1 MVHARGTVAPLLDV
15 MADFHFGKYSSEL
28 TYGLGDGE
36 LSFSHRLDR
45 DLPVKVVMCQLTS
58 TSLSQVSRSTSQQV
72 VLRDATRALAGRYR
86 CEVSADA
93 PSFHTQVRSAFIHV
107 VELPPEKPTIKAEK
121 GWYASGDSLRAQC
134 TSPPADPPANLTWLL
149 NGRDIQGK
157 PVIQQRILPSPVVSI
172 DAPHQGRSTAP
183 PGDENNNIIF
193 SPWKAFGPFVDTIQD
208 GELLPSQDSVVLPT
222 PRHQFTPLDDDVT
235 DPIPT
240 AETSNKVASI
250 SQLSFMVRPDS
261 FERGQLRLTCISTV
275 HSVYS
280 ERAELVI
287 NEERP
292 QIASVL
298 GTRDGA
304 SGNNSPPAAAGAGRN
319 HSVSSWS
326 LPYTGSLALTGWT
339 ASRCDWIVNY
349 SLLCSHI
356 HGPSCEAL
364 EQLKQTA

>member
-1 MVHARGTVAPLLDV
+1 MGTLLSLGLLLVCWITDSLALRDVQLLAPSAV
-15 MADFHFGKYSSEL
+15 K
-28 TYGLGDGE
+28 LGDTVLLGCKWTLE
-36 LSFSHRLDR
+36 GNETLYSVKWYRGRQEFFSY
-45 DLPVKVVMCQLTS
+45 LPKEYPFTRIFAQPGIDVD
-58 TSLSQVSRSTSQQV
+58 VSRSTSQQV
-72 VLRDATRALAGRYR
+72 VLREATRALAGRYR

-134 TSPPADPPANLTWLL
+134 SSPPADPPANLTWLL

-157 PVIQQRILPSPVVSI
+157 PIIQQRILPSPVVSI
-172 DAPHQGRSTAP
+172 DAPHHYRSTP
-183 PGDENNNIIF
+183 GPGDEHNNIIF
-193 SPWKAFGPFVDTIQD
+193 SPWKAFGPFVDTIQE
-208 GELLPSQDSVVLPT
+208 GELLPSQDTVVLPS
-222 PRHQFTPLDDDVT
+222 PRHHDSSIDEDAT
-235 DPIPT
+235 DPMPT

-280 ERAELVI
+280 EQAELVI

-298 GTRDGA
+298 GTRD
-304 SGNNSPPAAAGAGRN
+304 AAGGPVAA
-319 HSVSSWS
+319 S
-326 LPYTGSLALTGWT
+326 LLLT
-339 ASRCDWIVNY
+339 
-349 SLLCSHI
+349 LLCSVFAVRDVI
-356 HGPSCEAL
+356 L
-364 EQLKQTA
+364 RNILR